1 MVLNRTEHRELLRAL
16 RFEEAIPDEL
26 TDRFEQHIAACPKC
40 QGVLKKTRQL
50 KKRIV
55 PMLNAS
61 HPAAEELLAY
71 LTRDESV
78 AAENAVSFDELK
90 GHLQACAL
98 CQNRVKHLEGEI
110 KEVENLMH
118 NVAHEM
124 AFEHDYRPPAA
135 AHHSSTQKR
144 KMSLPPMPRAMLPVA
159 GACAVLL
166 LLFTLSISLQPR
178 SYAFANLNADRLD
191 VLPITRGNSTS
202 EINLLLT
209 EGLINAGD
217 YNKART
223 RILEISTSEL
233 STEQSLRLQLCD
245 LMLTLKSAHRSY
257 VRLFPHF
264 EKSAVRESV
273 ARMEAIFAA
282 QATPAPGHEAY
293 WGLAHYY
300 SAKAYLMLDNESQAV
315 SHLQDALRTAHQ
327 RRPEAETLLQA
338 LGRK

>member
-16 RFEEAIPDEL
+16 RLEEAIPHEL
-26 TDRFEQHIAACPKC
+26 ADRFEQHVAACSKC
-40 QGVLKKTRQL
+40 QSVLQKTRRL
-50 KKRIV
+50 KTRIT
-55 PMLNAS
+55 PMLSAS
-61 HPAAEELLAY
+61 HPSAEELLAY
-71 LTRDESV
+71 LTREE
-78 AAENAVSFDELK
+78 AEPQEASDSFENMK
-90 GHLQACAL
+90 EHLLACAL

-124 AFEHDYRPPAA
+124 AFEHDYRPAA
-135 AHHSSTQKR
+135 AARQASPQKR
-144 KMSLPPMPRAMLPVA
+144 KMSLPPMPRAILPVA
-159 GACAVLL
+159 SACAVLL
-166 LLFTLSISLQPR
+166 LLFTLSMTLQPK

-191 VLPITRGNSTS
+191 VLPITRGNSAS
-202 EINLLLT
+202 EMNLLLT

-223 RILEISTSEL
+223 RILQINTSEL
-233 STEQSLRLQLCD
+233 SAEQSLRLQLCD

-264 EKSAVRESV
+264 EKSAVRESL
-273 ARMEAIFAA
+273 ARMEAIFAE
-282 QATPAPGHEAY
+282 QVTPAPGYEAY

-300 SAKAYLMLDNESQAV
+300 SAKAYLMLDNESQAI

-338 LGRK
+338 LGHK